1 MHTHTHL
8 SLTHTHAHT
17 HTCLSHTHIRLSH
30 TYTLTHTHTHTH
42 THMCCVTARCVL
54 LTHLCMGGQIWSR
67 YAVARCFSC
76 GSGEGLWLMA
86 LSPAGVVET
95 DGPLKY
101 EGTFGNTVSGKL
113 EGGVGQMNV
122 NLEGKGMCN
131 LQFSFGNLKKQKVD
145 ICKLL
150 EASRDRMLNLKHGLL
165 RQVQGRGRGRGQGR
179 GRQAVLTVLKERIV
193 STQSCSIS
201 QQVQG
206 LGSCSAMLSLI
217 APTNVKVSVQE
228 NGSLQ
233 KDCSISLEIPEGT
246 VLAYSVMELHV
257 HPDGQYELCLQPD
270 TLGGCEVDGPIRG
283 SEEEWGPKD
292 GEQPISILQK
302 ELSALQAH
310 FQCLA
315 TLPAP
320 TRSSLFRNLQQVLH
334 DRPAVSVLQNAVE
347 ELMEGGPCSLKELE
361 ELTPCQ
367 QQWARGVLDLLQ
379 NAPPPSPALL
389 TSVHLLLSAVEEM
402 SDAGLVH
409 LSTCCSPTV
418 LKSLQDLVNGG
429 MVNGESALADEGVC
443 QRAELLFS
451 SSNMVLKMGR
461 LEVESGAQP
470 GLRPLFL
477 CIAVQ
482 GLATLCTGL

>member
-1 MHTHTHL
+1 MAMLARATGDFVRQIDPDGCLIPLTRL
-8 SLTHTHAHT
+8 NDSDKLGPLALVLKRPRLWFWQRPKYRPSGFSLNN
-17 HTCLSHTHIRLSH
+17 
-30 TYTLTHTHTHTH
+30 
-42 THMCCVTARCVL
+42 L
-54 LTHLCMGGQIWSR
+54 LLGDTPIC
-67 YAVARCFSC
+67 
-76 GSGEGLWLMA
+76 
-86 LSPAGVVET
+86 PGVVET
-95 DGPLKY
+95 DFLKY

-113 EGGVGQMNV
+113 EGVGQVNV

-131 LQFSFGNLKKQKVD
+131 LQFSFGNLKKQEVD

-150 EASRDRMLNLKHGLL
+150 QASRDRMLNLKHGLL
-165 RQVQGRGRGRGQGR
+165 R
-179 GRQAVLTVLKERIV
+179 
-193 STQSCSIS
+193 QSCSIS

-233 KDCSISLEIPEGT
+233 TDCSISLEIPEGT
-246 VLAYSVMELHV
+246 VIAYSVMELRV
-257 HPDGQYELCLQPD
+257 HPDGQYELCLQLD

-320 TRSSLFRNLQQVLH
+320 TRSSLFRNLQQVLR

-361 ELTPCQ
+361 ELIPCQ